1 MGKFKSAL
9 LLLHIMQSLLLTFV
23 MMIAAVGGRDASVR
37 GSLWRRRRRRV
48 LALCPGRLPAA
59 AVVLGE
65 PLPAAPLG
73 VVKLGEHMKPSP
85 MRN

>member
-59 AVVLGE
+59 
-65 PLPAAPLG
+65 PLG